1 MSQRRK
7 KHMARP
13 GLEPRSSP
21 LPCEHSSL
29 TIDPWQFSPWL
40 NGYVP
45 ESARNRAGTNE
56 TRLTLCCSQSGHGP
70 TLSHQMSWGGGGV
83 QGPTVDSNRGL
94 LTYRASTP
102 CILFIP
108 TKSCFIIQ
116 DVLVT
121 VQEPRGTQISLTKK
135 ACICSPNYIKR
146 NVSLGLKPLTIDF
159 SRYYD
164 FMENMVSDKIM
175 SALRNRIPKYT
186 YNHLWLW

>member
-70 TLSHQMSWGGGGV
+70 TLSHQMSWGGGGCTR
-83 QGPTVDSNRGL
+83 PDRG
-94 LTYRASTP
+94 
-102 CILFIP
+102 F
-108 TKSCFIIQ
+108 
-116 DVLVT
+116 
-121 VQEPRGTQISLTKK
+121 EPRTSHIPCEHSLHFIHPDEILLYHSRCFSNCPRTSRHTDLFNKESLHLQPKLHK
-135 ACICSPNYIKR
+135 AQRLPRPQTFNNR
-146 NVSLGLKPLTIDF
+146 F
-159 SRYYD
+159 
-164 FMENMVSDKIM
+164 FKI
-175 SALRNRIPKYT
+175 LWFYGKYGFR
-186 YNHLWLW
+186 